1 MVNSTAE
8 ERKELKKLITELNIQ
23 KRAKKATVNANWEEI
38 QSTKKNIQLLK
49 EEASARS
56 ENNRE
61 QILAKKSFETRGSL
75 KEKNLWDAKDAKEY
89 YQTLEKESAQAAKA
103 VKKLNEEIE
112 KQKLIQKNQTNQ
124 DIDRDRNL
132 NRKKELED
140 FKKQIIKREELRKAQ
155 EQDRQASII
164 SREKEQEAI
173 RNNIAERDRLKKSLK
188 EEHKRLYENTA
199 AQNKFNDSKAKLD
212 KALSLNAITQKQYN
226 NALKKEKEQLR
237 KAEAQTKKNAKAN
250 KDLTNSV
257 VRHLRQIE
265 TLIVAYYALSRGFQA
280 TIGKGIEVNRMV
292 EDNTSGIAALLS
304 ANTQNI
310 LSNGKVVNSYEKFKL
325 GLTTAKETMHDLRKA
340 SVQTYAT
347 FPQLTEIFQQAIG
360 QTLSMGDSFGKTTEQ
375 IIGNTISL
383 SKRMSNI
390 AGAIGMP
397 MDRVREEIRS
407 LLSGNASTDSLISTM
422 IFGSPGEANK
432 AIRNAKDRGANGV
445 KQLLDEVLA
454 PFDSLESVKSFTRS
468 LLTFEDAWSNTMRRI
483 VDESG
488 AFRDIQ
494 NIIDKFASN
503 LNTNADDIVKSFDK
517 FYNTS
522 KELAD
527 TLYEPLGLIAA
538 IYGVSKAWKFLS
550 IAVATNPIGA
560 LAVGVVGASEY
571 IKNELE
577 NKRRGGRTEEEFAAM
592 VEEQNKKYNS
602 PTETKKRIETL
613 KLETEARIEG
623 YRKTIGILKE
633 YGKDYTIISK
643 AIKQAEKD
651 ILQYDQAL
659 KDIKP
664 LAENEKTKATLK
676 EIGKLQTKY
685 AININNINT
694 RTKERNKALQEE
706 LKLRQQIKETELSLE
721 KIQTAKKTKDPKA
734 RKSFEALEKEE
745 LKNLESLKVRLAEEE
760 QSQLNRTLAIYKKR
774 EDFRINAAL
783 RFAELKDNEFEK
795 EKETARWRHE
805 KNISDINFRYAKKE
819 IELEEYE
826 TLLALED
833 RLYEKK
839 KTTISLSQKQKE
851 AEKTYKIKKE
861 EAELLRNQEQK
872 QKQLLELEKQRN
884 IEKIK
889 MLKESGE
896 LSEEEANKQIALEHK
911 KHKVLKE
918 NISDAMKM
926 TRTTT
931 DALKAGMTDFFD
943 ITSDGFLNMKNLA
956 EDVLG
961 QILKRMI
968 QLSVVNPLVDAI
980 TPAIGSFFSGFA
992 FENGGIMTS
1001 QGSVPLRAYSNGG
1014 VANSPQLALYGEGK
1028 KPEAYVPLPDGR
1040 TIPVTMKMPMQE
1052 QISTPNVTTVIKF
1065 ENRTSQEASLKKIG
1079 ETMSRNPNG
1088 ELVKTVSLV
1097 LEGINKNTLGI
1108 KDVLGA

>member
-1 MVNSTAE
+1 MADIKTT
-8 ERKELKKLITELNIQ
+8 LKIDNTDVQ
-23 KRAKKATVNANWEEI
+23 
-38 QSTKKNIQLLK
+38 
-49 EEASARS
+49 
-56 ENNRE
+56 
-61 QILAKKSFETRGSL
+61 
-75 KEKNLWDAKDAKEY
+75 
-89 YQTLEKESAQAAKA
+89 
-103 VKKLNEEIE
+103 KKLNEANAYFKKTYGQWIEATDDLIKVDKKLISE
-112 KQKLIQKNQTNQ
+112 KQKLVNASKDDSKAIKENIAQLQKQKNAIQAT
-124 DIDRDRNL
+124 RTA
-132 NRKKELED
+132 RKNEYTSVKQGIATIKEESKAKEKASTTSEK
-140 FKKQIIKREELRKAQ
+140 FKKQQ
-155 EQDRQASII
+155 
-164 SREKEQEAI
+164 
-173 RNNIAERDRLKKSLK
+173 
-188 EEHKRLYENTA
+188 
-199 AQNKFNDSKAKLD
+199 
-212 KALSLNAITQKQYN
+212 
-226 NALKKEKEQLR
+226 
-237 KAEAQTKKNAKAN
+237 

-265 TLIVAYYALSRGFQA
+265 TLIIAYYALSRGFQA

-347 FPQLTEIFQQAIG
+347 FQQLTEIFQQAIG

-445 KQLLDEVLA
+445 KQLFDEVLA
-454 PFDSLESVKSFTRS
+454 PFDSLESVNSFTRS

-494 NIIDKFASN
+494 NIIDKFAKN
-503 LNTNADDIVKSFDK
+503 LNTNADDIVSSFDAV
-517 FYNTS
+517 Y
-522 KELAD
+522 KEVKRLAD
-527 TLYEPLGLIAA
+527 VFYEPLGLIAA
-538 IYGVSKAWKFLS
+538 IYATTKAWNILSKAV
-550 IAVATNPIGA
+550 IANPIGA
-560 LAVGVVGASEY
+560 VAVGVVTASEAVKSY
-571 IKNELE
+571 IEEMRL
-577 NKRRGGRTEEEFAAM
+577 GGKTVEEFNEKM
-592 VEEQNKKYNS
+592 EQQNKLWSS
-602 PTETKKRIETL
+602 PKQTKIRIETSL
-613 KLETEARIEG
+613 GEAQVQSKSLEN
-623 YRKTIGILKE
+623 
-633 YGKDYTIISK
+633 
-643 AIKQAEKD
+643 AIKIYEKQGISAQNLKD
-651 ILQYDQAL
+651 RLSEVNTEIEAYKQAL
-659 KDIKP
+659 VSIDKEFGAIIE
-664 LAENEKTKATLK
+664 AKATQK

-706 LKLRQQIKETELSLE
+706 LKLRQQIKETELSLD

-833 RLYEKK
+833 ELYEKK

-861 EAELLRNQEQK
+861 EIELLRNQEQK

-968 QLSVVNPLVDAI
+968 QLRVVNPLVDAI